1 MNLIDVIYKGK
12 KHRLSQR
19 AIELLNLERI
29 EPNAPIEIAKLPP
42 NLEIIKIQKKASETK
57 TITEAEAPKEVLKE
71 ALKESTKEVEAP
83 ATVVQK
89 KRGCANCGKRK
100 KA

>member
-29 EPNAPIEIAKLPP
+29 EPNAPIEIQKLPP

-57 TITEAEAPKEVLKE
+57 TITEATPEPIAPKEI
-71 ALKESTKEVEAP
+71 EAP

-100 KA
+100 KQ

>member
-29 EPNAPIEIAKLPP
+29 EPNPIEIKKLPP

-57 TITEAEAPKEVLKE
+57 TITEATPEPIAPKEI
-71 ALKESTKEVEAP
+71 EAP

-89 KRGCANCGKRK
+89 KRGCSNCGKRK

>member
-19 AIELLNLERI
+19 AIELLNLEAI
-29 EPNAPIEIAKLPP
+29 EPNPIKIQKLPP

-57 TITEAEAPKEVLKE
+57 TITETAKEVVPEVVPE
-71 ALKESTKEVEAP
+71 AVPVVAP
-83 ATVVQK
+83 VVK

-100 KA
+100 KV